1 MRKAEDLL
9 VATQAQYE
17 RLELEVVG
25 LRNLE
30 PLFGSPQHDRLQDVE
45 LALKHYQPQFWR

>member
-1 MRKAEDLL
+1 MRQPEDLL
-9 VATQAQYE
+9 VETQAQYE

-30 PLFGSPQHDRLQDVE
+30 PIFGSPQFDRLQDVE
-45 LALKHYQPQFWR
+45 LALTQYQPQFRD